1 MLFAPFLLFYL
12 IIALGFLAFLFFFIQ
27 LNLISYAFMVLGLP
41 PRLALFALLASLVG
55 SYVNLPLY
63 TVSSGPVP
71 VATLNDDGV
80 VYSISLPVC
89 G

>member
-71 VATLNDDGV
+71 A
-80 VYSISLPVC
+80 SRHRE
-89 G
+89 